1 MVIHTSVNER
11 RYMENQ
17 DNRVLNRQGARI
29 LTEKEVKVVSG
40 AITTTT
46 KCSILPGGKVDGD
59 PHEC

>member
-1 MVIHTSVNER
+1 
-11 RYMENQ
+11 MENQ

-29 LTEKEVKVVSG
+29 LSEAEVKVVSG

-46 KCSILPGGKVDGD
+46 KCSILASGQPDGD